1 MCLLYTLFRNEDDI
15 TKKLSQFDK
24 DYQNLQKD
32 LLNIKL
38 LVTEFLDSTAKTNLI
53 VQDEFNREET
63 GGTNEYRR
71 RARNK

>member
-38 LVTEFLDSTAKTNLI
+38 LVMEFLDGTAKTNLI
-53 VQDEFNREET
+53 V
-63 GGTNEYRR
+63 
-71 RARNK
+71 